1 MKIGFDLDGVIADL
15 DITLFRLI
23 RRVDFPSEE
32 TKNKFK
38 QNYFGGLRLRTNW
51 NPEELISKDDEYHII
66 TARHYSTDD
75 IATFEWCKKYCA
87 NAKSVNIVG
96 QHGNNWEKSSIA
108 KADKIKELEIEVFF
122 EDDPRLVKRLRELCP
137 ETKIVQVGGRLI
149 K

>member
-96 QHGNNWEKSSIA
+96 QHGIA
-108 KADKIKELEIEVFF
+108 TTQEYPTTFPYCEVAGKKVAGDGLYTACLSGNAKTTSAAGGIG
-122 EDDPRLVKRLRELCP
+122 DDSVP
-137 ETKIVQVGGRLI
+137 
-149 K
+149 